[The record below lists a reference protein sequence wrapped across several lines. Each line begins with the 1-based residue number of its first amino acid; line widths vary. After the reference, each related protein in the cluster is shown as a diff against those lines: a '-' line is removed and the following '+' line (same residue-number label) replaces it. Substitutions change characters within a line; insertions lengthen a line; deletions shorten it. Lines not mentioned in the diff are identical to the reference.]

1 MWSDPH
7 QRLHGGKGAAAALV
21 CLCTQ
26 KEMCGKR
33 HPGHSHQKNGTRET
47 AGSRRSPC
55 LSRLYVTLVPAAASW
70 SSIGAHTTTFLLSLG
85 SVFISPQNETETPHP
100 AIQSCQELEPSASL
114 LPFTRIEYGQLLLL
128 THPPCLQCPQPS
140 LSLKPEILFV
150 LQNLA
155 KGLKLLRLF

>member
-1 MWSDPH
+1 MLQLLSFVHTKGNVWEKTPRPFAPSILKEWD
-7 QRLHGGKGAAAALV
+7 QRDGRE
-21 CLCTQ
+21 Q
-26 KEMCGKR
+26 K
-33 HPGHSHQKNGTRET
+33 
-47 AGSRRSPC
+47 
-55 LSRLYVTLVPAAASW
+55 VTLPAETVCNSGPC
-70 SSIGAHTTTFLLSLG
+70 SSLLVFYRCPHHHLSASLG